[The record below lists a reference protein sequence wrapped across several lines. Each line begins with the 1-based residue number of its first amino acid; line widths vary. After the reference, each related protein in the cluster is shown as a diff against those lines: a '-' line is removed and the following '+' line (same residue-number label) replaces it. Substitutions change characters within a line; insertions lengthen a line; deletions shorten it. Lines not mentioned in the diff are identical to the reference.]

1 MRSKTVN
8 FQNRGSDSGLI
19 NWGYIVWGVGFLS
32 SIILI
37 PHAMCEHVDSYP
49 GDCWLIEID
58 GFVLYLS
65 TPDKPGCNP
74 RLCKIFAPALKWHRA
89 VFDLSTLLQKVTNNE
104 CPAEQKSCI
113 V

>member
-1 MRSKTVN
+1 
-8 FQNRGSDSGLI
+8 
-19 NWGYIVWGVGFLS
+19 
-32 SIILI
+32 
-37 PHAMCEHVDSYP
+37 MCEHVDSYP